1 MTFAE
6 IMLIALTAF
15 TAAGSFCFAAVMAV
29 REIWGGSH
37 CDEKSPGWQVC
48 GGSCIQFDVCLRA
61 ADFAPPFFRIGV
73 PEVSPPTFFI
83 STDMIFFH
91 VTYLF
96 LSFY

>member
-37 CDEKSPGWQVC
+37 CDEKESEM
-48 GGSCIQFDVCLRA
+48 A
-61 ADFAPPFFRIGV
+61 GV
-73 PEVSPPTFFI
+73 RRQLHSV
-83 STDMIFFH
+83 
-91 VTYLF
+91 
-96 LSFY
+96 

>member
-73 PEVSPPTFFI
+73 PEVSPPPFFI
-83 STDMIFFH
+83 FTDMIFFH
-91 VTYLF
+91 VIYLF

>member
-37 CDEKSPGWQVC
+37 CDEKESGMAGVRRQLH
-48 GGSCIQFDVCLRA
+48 SCLLYTSRCV
-61 ADFAPPFFRIGV
+61 
-73 PEVSPPTFFI
+73 
-83 STDMIFFH
+83 
-91 VTYLF
+91 
-96 LSFY
+96 